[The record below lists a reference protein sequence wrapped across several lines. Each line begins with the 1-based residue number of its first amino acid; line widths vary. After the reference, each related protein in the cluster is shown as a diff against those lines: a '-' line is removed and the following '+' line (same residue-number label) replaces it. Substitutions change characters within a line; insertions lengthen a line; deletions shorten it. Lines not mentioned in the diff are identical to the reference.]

1 MTDEQ
6 RAKERYA
13 AAVND
18 LHDHTEE
25 LKELRQKIKHLEAV
39 NQSLRTEIRT
49 QRHEIAQLIN
59 VRNVLLDMDKPP
71 VKDTL

>member
-6 RAKERYA
+6 RAKNRYIC
-13 AAVND
+13 AVND

-25 LKELRQKIKHLEAV
+25 LRELRQKIQHLENV
-39 NQSLRTEIRT
+39 NKSLRTEIRT

-59 VRNVLLDMDKPP
+59 LRNVLLDMDKPP

>member
-1 MTDEQ
+1 MTNPE
-6 RAKERYA
+6 RAKERYR
-13 AAVND
+13 AAVAD

-25 LKELRQKIKHLEAV
+25 LKELRQKIAHLEAV
-39 NQSLRTEIRT
+39 NKSLQTEIRM